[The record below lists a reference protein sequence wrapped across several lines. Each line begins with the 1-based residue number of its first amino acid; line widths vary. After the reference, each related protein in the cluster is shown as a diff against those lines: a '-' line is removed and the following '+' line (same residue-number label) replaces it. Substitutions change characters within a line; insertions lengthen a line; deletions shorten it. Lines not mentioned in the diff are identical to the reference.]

1 MINKNQSPIF
11 VIKPKVIPLIV
22 ATSLI
27 FIILSVVIIVFLS
40 IVGSFCIS
48 IFLIGILYL
57 LICKYYKNSVYEL
70 HKDYLIKKTKLI
82 VTNEVIIQYKNILD
96 ISNPPYFGF
105 DPDKMTLFLHQL
117 PKNISRWQILD
128 IIKKLPGFEVTADGQ
143 IQVEGKQVS
152 KLLVNGKPFFEGDT
166 KLGSKNIPAD
176 AIDKVQVLRNFNEV
190 SQLKGLENNNDDVAI
205 NIKLKKGKRQG

>member
-96 ISNPPYFGF
+96 ITKYQNPIQAKFQ
-105 DPDKMTLFLHQL
+105 LHDL
-117 PKNISRWQILD
+117 
-128 IIKKLPGFEVTADGQ
+128 IIRLAC
-143 IQVEGKQVS
+143 
-152 KLLVNGKPFFEGDT
+152 
-166 KLGSKNIPAD
+166 
-176 AIDKVQVLRNFNEV
+176 
-190 SQLKGLENNNDDVAI
+190 
-205 NIKLKKGKRQG
+205 

>member
-96 ISNPPYFGF
+96 ITKYQNPIQAKFQ
-105 DPDKMTLFLHQL
+105 LHDLIIRLAGDQHYYCL
-117 PKNISRWQILD
+117 KN
-128 IIKKLPGFEVTADGQ
+128 
-143 IQVEGKQVS
+143 
-152 KLLVNGKPFFEGDT
+152 
-166 KLGSKNIPAD
+166 
-176 AIDKVQVLRNFNEV
+176 
-190 SQLKGLENNNDDVAI
+190 LENAEMIADFI
-205 NIKLKKGKRQG
+205 NETINVKN